1 MPMGMFGS
9 PDPNL
14 DGRYEPNMDCLWTI
28 EMPVNK
34 AINLTFTSF
43 DLEST
48 TVCRFDYVNV
58 KNPQPLKYCVNG
70 KKYTSFSFIRN
81 FSLS

>member
-14 DGRYEPNMDCLWTI
+14 DGRYEPRMDCLWTI

-34 AINLTFTSF
+34 AINLTFSSF
-43 DLEST
+43 DLESST
-48 TVCRFDYVNV
+48 NCRYDSVRV
-58 KNPQPLKYCVNG
+58 KNPELSFLRTSLLTTTQHTCVM
-70 KKYTSFSFIRN
+70 
-81 FSLS
+81 LQ